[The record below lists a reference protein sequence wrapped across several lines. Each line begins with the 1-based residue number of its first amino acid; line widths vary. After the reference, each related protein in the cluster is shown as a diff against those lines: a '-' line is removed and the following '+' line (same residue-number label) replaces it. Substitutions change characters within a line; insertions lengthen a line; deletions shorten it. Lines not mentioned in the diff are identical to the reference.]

1 MYLIEHEYKVKQH
14 YADSHMHKQFILM
27 KLKNLFLT
35 LHNTP
40 ESDHIRYIYH
50 QLRHDYITP
59 SEALE
64 KAYQL
69 LD

>member
-1 MYLIEHEYKVKQH
+1 
-14 YADSHMHKQFILM
+14 MHKQFILM

-69 LD
+69 LN

>member
-1 MYLIEHEYKVKQH
+1 
-14 YADSHMHKQFILM
+14 MHKQFILM

-40 ESDHIRYIYH
+40 EADHIRYIHY
-50 QLRHDYITP
+50 QLRHDQITP
-59 SEALE
+59 ETALE

-69 LD
+69 LK